1 MHTHTRRRMRTGE
14 EPEDAA
20 GDAGKLVRLGNYY
33 LHRKL
38 LLTGEEPENAPGDQE
53 KSVRQQ
59 SLAEDDEDE
68 AAARERVEREA
79 AMVAAQKAEGT
90 VHLDDQYA
98 QVFVY

>member
-1 MHTHTRRRMRTGE
+1 MR
-14 EPEDAA
+14 P
-20 GDAGKLVRLGNYY
+20 GNYC

-98 QVFVY
+98 QVCVFMSVCLVRERGHCRPR